1 MFSTSCKNP
10 DFVAIN
16 AQFVKSPLITAA
28 VPSAGRIC
36 CSSFS
41 ITVWFTD
48 TGRKKMS
55 GNGGWKFVSLF
66 FSDRRVIGIG
76 VGGDGGWCD
85 AISCSPIVTHLP
97 QRSTRGSCVRARVT
111 RVERT
116 VVVCSGV
123 VDNYTPSAPINLA
136 PRAHTPQRTHALNVR
151 GCGVQSARARVCGL
165 NFCQALSFFRL
176 PPGRDIE
183 NR

>member
-66 FSDRRVIGIG
+66 FLI
-76 VGGDGGWCD
+76 GGWLVSVLVVMVVG
-85 AISCSPIVTHLP
+85 ATPSPALRSLP
-97 QRSTRGSCVRARVT
+97 TYLSGRREALACARVWRGLRGRWWFVRGLWT
-111 RVERT
+111 TTHRQHQ
-116 VVVCSGV
+116 SI
-123 VDNYTPSAPINLA
+123 SHH
-136 PRAHTPQRTHALNVR
+136 AHTPPNAHTHWMCAGVVCKAR
-151 GCGVQSARARVCGL
+151 GLVCVGL
-165 NFCQALSFFRL
+165 IFVKLCHFFDFRL
-176 PPGRDIE
+176 GE
-183 NR
+183 T

>member
-16 AQFVKSPLITAA
+16 AQFVKSPLITAV

-66 FSDRRVIGIG
+66 FFWSEGDWYRCWWWWWLVRRHLLLSDRYPLTSAVDARLLRARACDAGWE
-76 VGGDGGWCD
+76 DGGGLFGGCGQLHTVSTNQSRTTRTHPPTHTRTECARVWC
-85 AISCSPIVTHLP
+85 AK
-97 QRSTRGSCVRARVT
+97 RAGSCVWA
-111 RVERT
+111 
-116 VVVCSGV
+116 
-123 VDNYTPSAPINLA
+123 
-136 PRAHTPQRTHALNVR
+136 
-151 GCGVQSARARVCGL
+151 
-165 NFCQALSFFRL
+165 
-176 PPGRDIE
+176 
-183 NR
+183 